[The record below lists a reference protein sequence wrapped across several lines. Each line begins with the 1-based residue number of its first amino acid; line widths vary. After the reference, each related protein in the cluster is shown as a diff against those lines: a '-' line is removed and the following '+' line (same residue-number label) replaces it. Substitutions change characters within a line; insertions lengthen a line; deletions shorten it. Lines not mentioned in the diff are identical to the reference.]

1 MPRATADPARY
12 RDSERRL
19 WESWVGEAPTERWIE
34 LPTVRARVRL
44 LEHGAGPTLL
54 FVHGGP
60 NAASKWAPLVARLP
74 DFRCLLLERP
84 GCGLSVLPRDAP
96 VGVRPHVAQIVHDAL
111 GAIDAEPDALIA
123 SSFGSFCVL
132 AFALAHPDRAPRRI
146 IHMGCPALVP
156 GVKTPLANVLPAL
169 PVVGALV
176 RRLQPPSLERTTR
189 AWKEM
194 GHSPAVLRRPEV
206 TEFLEWYTD
215 LTRCT
220 DTRANDNHLFG
231 RVRPRDALS
240 EDELARIEVPMSF
253 LWGEDDSFGDVSVAR
268 RIVEA
273 LPAATLE
280 TVPDGGHLPWLDVP
294 ERAASHVRAAVAP
307 AEGGAR

>member
-1 MPRATADPARY
+1 
-12 RDSERRL
+12 
-19 WESWVGEAPTERWIE
+19 
-34 LPTVRARVRL
+34 
-44 LEHGAGPTLL
+44 
-54 FVHGGP
+54 
-60 NAASKWAPLVARLP
+60 
-74 DFRCLLLERP
+74 
-84 GCGLSVLPRDAP
+84 
-96 VGVRPHVAQIVHDAL
+96 
-111 GAIDAEPDALIA
+111 
-123 SSFGSFCVL
+123 
-132 AFALAHPDRAPRRI
+132 
-146 IHMGCPALVP
+146 MGCPALVP